1 MAIAAATRIHPD
13 LRLGVSTR
21 GTLTMLRVARAYA
34 ATADRDYVTP
44 YDVKAISNPVFT
56 HRMAL
61 TAEAD
66 LRGTRADLVLA
77 DIIDSIPV
85 PRTREG

>member
-1 MAIAAATRIHPD
+1 M
-13 LRLGVSTR
+13 STR
-21 GTLTMLRVARAYA
+21 GTLTMLRVARAFA

-44 YDVKAISNPVFT
+44 EDVQAIVNPVFT

-61 TAEAD
+61 TAEAE
-66 LRGTRADLVLA
+66 LRGVRAESILA
-77 DIIDSIPV
+77 DIIDEIPV